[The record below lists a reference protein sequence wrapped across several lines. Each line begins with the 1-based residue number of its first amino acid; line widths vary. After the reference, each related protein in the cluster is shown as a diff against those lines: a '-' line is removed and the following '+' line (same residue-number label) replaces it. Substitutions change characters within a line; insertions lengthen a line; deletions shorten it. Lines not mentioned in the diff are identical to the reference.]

1 MCFLRVIKAYRSF
14 IITHVFCFH
23 QTKADLENCMDQWK
37 EFETW
42 QDKVSSWLK
51 DLEARVRDT
60 ELKATLKEKQ
70 TQLDRLKHIHRDLIE
85 HQGDIDS
92 LSDTA
97 QDLVRVSS
105 DTRVISQA
113 SQTGTKYQVI
123 YTNVK
128 VSSENCTPYTLLCFY
143 GEQCSC
149 NKT

>member
-1 MCFLRVIKAYRSF
+1 
-14 IITHVFCFH
+14 
-23 QTKADLENCMDQWK
+23 MDQWK

-128 VSSENCTPYTLLCFY
+128 VSPENFTPQTLLDFY
-143 GEQCSC
+143 IDQCSC
-149 NKT
+149 DIT

>member
-1 MCFLRVIKAYRSF
+1 M
-14 IITHVFCFH
+14 VFFH
-23 QTKADLENCMDQWK
+23 QTKVDLENCMDQWK

-128 VSSENCTPYTLLCFY
+128 VSSKNFTPQNLAQF
-143 GEQCSC
+143 
-149 NKT
+149 